1 MCVTNL
7 NQNQI
12 SIVTGG
18 YEQRQDI
25 KQEIHRVIGVLTE
38 GFQGFGDSELGQCVS
53 ISGTAYG
60 ITLCLPKRKP
70 LNCHYTLWGMLHDLP
85 EEMPKC

>member
-1 MCVTNL
+1 MCIKKL
-7 NQNQI
+7 NSNQI
-12 SIVTGG
+12 SIVAGG

-38 GFQGFGDSELGQCVS
+38 GFQGFGNSELGRCVS
-53 ISGTAYG
+53 ISSTAYG
-60 ITLCLPKRKP
+60 ITLCLPARKP
-70 LNCHYTLWGMLHDLP
+70 LNCPYDLWGMLHDLP